1 MARKAYYTDLADAEY
16 RELEPLLPVPAAP
29 GRPRLHALREILNSI
44 FYIVRSGCAWRLLP
58 HEFPPWQTVYHYF
71 RLWRLDGTWERIHTA
86 LRERVRVQAGRNP
99 QPSAGIIDSQSVK
112 TACGGEAR
120 GYDGA
125 KKLNGR
131 KRHILVDTQGLVL
144 KALVHS
150 AGIQDRAAVAEL
162 LADARTLFP
171 RLAHLWVDQ
180 GYTGTGKAWIEDHLG
195 WTVEVVRHP
204 PKPRGVWAPAGT
216 VIDWAAIRPKGF
228 RGVLPRRWVVER
240 TLSWFGSSRRLSK
253 DYERLCATGETL
265 IYLGMSRLMLRRL
278 ARR

>member
-44 FYIVRSGCAWRLLP
+44 FYIVRSGGAWRLLP

-86 LRERVRVQAGRNP
+86 LRERLRVRAGRDP
-99 QPSAGIIDSQSVK
+99 QPSAAIIDSQSVK
-112 TACGGEAR
+112 TAYGGEER

-125 KKLNGR
+125 KKLSGR

-144 KALVHS
+144 KAKVHS
-150 AGIQDRAAVAEL
+150 AATQDRAAIPTL
-162 LADARTLFP
+162 LADVQQLFP

-180 GYTGTGKAWIEDHLG
+180 GY
-195 WTVEVVRHP
+195 
-204 PKPRGVWAPAGT
+204 
-216 VIDWAAIRPKGF
+216 
-228 RGVLPRRWVVER
+228 
-240 TLSWFGSSRRLSK
+240 SGS
-253 DYERLCATGETL
+253 
-265 IYLGMSRLMLRRL
+265 
-278 ARR
+278 